1 MGRIFYIMGKSS
13 TGKDTIY
20 KRLLEREDNTLRRI
34 IMYTTRPVR
43 EGERDGEEYFFVDE
57 ARQAQLAAEG
67 RIIELRS
74 YNTFHGVWNYF
85 TVKDEQ
91 IDLERYDYLMIGTL
105 ESYAMTR
112 NYFGGEKLVP
122 LYIELDDGVRLQR
135 ALDREKLQKE
145 PRYQE
150 MCRRYLADEEDFSER
165 RLTEAGIAKRFYNDD
180 LERCLH
186 EIERYIEKRGV
197 AAWI

>member
-20 KRLLEREDNTLRRI
+20 KKLLERCDNTLRRI
-34 IMYTTRPVR
+34 IMYTTRPIR
-43 EGERDGEEYFFVDE
+43 EGERNGVEYFFVDE
-57 ARQAQLAAEG
+57 TRRERLAEEG

-91 IDLERYDYLMIGTL
+91 IDLEHYDYLMIGTL
-105 ESYAMTR
+105 ESYEMTK
-112 NYFGGEKLVP
+112 NYFGREKIVP
-122 LYIELDDGVRLQR
+122 LYIDLEDGVRLQR

-145 PRYQE
+145 PCYQE
-150 MCRRYLADEEDFSER
+150 LCRRYLADEEDFSPQK
-165 RLTEAGIAKRFYNDD
+165 LAEAEIVKHFYNDD
-180 LERCLH
+180 LERCLT
-186 EIERYIEKRGV
+186 EIGQYIEERR
-197 AAWI
+197 